1 MKPIVTLTLNPSI
14 DVTAE
19 ADVVQHTH
27 KIRVSDAQ
35 SDPGGGG
42 LNVTRVIN
50 DLGGSSVALYL
61 SGGTTGQML
70 DEILGERGIPR
81 RRINIEQST
90 RVCNLIYERST
101 GLEYRFIPEGPVV
114 SELEWKRCLLVL
126 RDLEWD
132 WVVGSGS
139 LPRGIPADFYAEL
152 SKVVQARGGNLVL
165 DTSGKP
171 LELALEFGGITL
183 FKPSEGEFA
192 KLVGRPLPTNDDM
205 IVAAKEMIGT
215 GRVKIIAITMGGDG
229 ALLVTANNH
238 VFLKAPPVEV
248 KSASGAG
255 DSFVGGMVYGLASG
269 LTPEDAFRL
278 GVASGT
284 ASVMMPGTQLC
295 RKEDVDR
302 ILEEIGAHHNNW

>member
-50 DLGGSSVALYL
+50 ELGGSSIALYL

-90 RVCNLIYERST
+90 RVCNLIFERST
-101 GLEYRFIPEGPVV
+101 GLEYRFIPEGPIV
-114 SELEWKRCLLVL
+114 SELEWKRCLLAL

-132 WVVGSGS
+132 WCVGSGS

-152 SKVVQARGGNLVL
+152 SKAVQARGGHLVL

-171 LELALEFGGITL
+171 LELALEYGGVTL

-192 KLVGRPLPTNDDM
+192 KLVGRALPTQDDM
-205 IVAAKEMIGT
+205 IRAAKELIGT

-229 ALLVTANNH
+229 ALLVTGDNH
-238 VFLKAPPVEV
+238 VFLEAPPVEV

-255 DSFVGGMVYGLASG
+255 DSFVGGMIYGLASG
-269 LTPEDAFRL
+269 QIPEDAFRL
-278 GVASGT
+278 GVACGT
-284 ASVMMPGTQLC
+284 ASVMTVGTQLC

-302 ILEEIGAHHNNW
+302 LLEQIGAHHNNW